1 MIKNTLKSYNS
12 DNRGSAIITGLV
24 VSTVL
29 MVLCLSLLLVAYSL
43 FFSTSQSTSDLPNR
57 EMLYSAAEAIEH
69 ELLDYT
75 LIYED
80 GTEPAL
86 PTDRNLWKY
95 VYENIWKGFNLS
107 AENKYIQDL
116 NSNYW
121 LYFDSNDP
129 TGNHN
134 DLEKCSKYFYLTS
147 IGSAKIIVQLYWE
160 LPVAFDETNIEN
172 KDGTLLNAI
181 YKLYDNKGILLVKT
195 DRKYL
200 LSYKTTEGSGSED
213 DNFIVESASMTEPD
227 GGTHS
232 WDFVFDNANIKLLD
246 YHTQNR
252 GNLVITNNTS
262 QVTNNWS
269 FDINFKTV
277 DSFEITS
284 GACACEKLSGGWY
297 QISPNGGWNNDL
309 TLNCNY
315 NISFIYTGTIDPST
329 IMRKVNEENSS
340 QNNGNTDAK
349 TESLTATQEYTDD
362 RTIKITIHNNLE
374 RDIENWSIT
383 FNHNGYNFDVE
394 NGISHHSS
402 QTITITNKDDNG
414 HIEKDGSID
423 VIIKF
428 KGNGNNNVIST
439 LVAYTTIEAVAPP
452 TNTKIKWTRIGEDVI
467 NPGGGN

>member
-1 MIKNTLKSYNS
+1 MIKNTSKSYNS

-57 EMLYSAAEAIEH
+57 EMLYSAAEALEH

-75 LIYED
+75 LVYEG
-80 GTEPAL
+80 GTEPTL
-86 PTDRNLWKY
+86 PTDRNLWNY

-116 NSNYW
+116 NNNYW
-121 LYFDSNDP
+121 LYFDSNDS
-129 TGNHN
+129 TGNHR

-160 LPVAFDETNIEN
+160 LPKDFDETNIEN

-232 WDFVFDNANIKLLD
+232 WDFVFDNAKIKLLD
-246 YHTQNR
+246 YHTKNNGQFVIS
-252 GNLVITNNTS
+252 GNNGKETKNWTFDVNFNSLTS
-262 QVTNNWS
+262 LTCTAS
-269 FDINFKTV
+269 GYNF
-277 DSFEITS
+277 E
-284 GACACEKLSGGWY
+284 ELSDGWY
-297 QISPNGGWNNDL
+297 RITPNGGWNNDL
-309 TLNCNY
+309 NTNSY
-315 NISFIYTGTIDPST
+315 YISFTYTGIINPST
-329 IMRKVNEENSS
+329 IIRITKGEDS
-340 QNNGNTDAK
+340 QNNGNTDAQ
-349 TESLTATQEYTDD
+349 TESLTATQEYTDN

-383 FNHNGYNFDVE
+383 FNHNGNNFDVE
-394 NGISHHSS
+394 NGISHHGSH
-402 QTITITNKDDNG
+402 TITITNKDDNG

-428 KGNGNNNVIST
+428 SGNGNNNVIST
-439 LVAYTTIEAVAPP
+439 LMAYTTIEAVAPP
-452 TNTKIKWTRIGEDVI
+452 ANTKIKWTRIGEDVI